1 MGAEDPLVESGSLSE
16 LLGHWQA
23 GGQQTLEALLP
34 VAYDEL
40 RRLAHHYL
48 RKQRP
53 DHTLQST
60 ALVHEAYLRLA
71 NQKNLHF
78 GDRNQFFAL
87 AALIMRQ
94 ILVDYARA
102 SEAAKRAGGC
112 RVTLDDSLSLLRGK
126 SLELIALDD
135 ALKGLAQLDAEQSR
149 IVELRFFAGLS
160 TEETAEVLGISPA
173 TVKRYWSTARVWL
186 NREMSRDR

>member
-1 MGAEDPLVESGSLSE
+1 MGAEDFLVEYGSLSE
-16 LLGHWQA
+16 LLAHWQA
-23 GGQQTLEALLP
+23 EDEQTLEVLLP

-40 RRLAHHYL
+40 RRLAHRYL

-71 NQKNLHF
+71 NQKNLQF
-78 GDRNQFFAL
+78 ENRNQFFAL

-102 SEAAKRAGGC
+102 RETAKRAGGC
-112 RVTLDDSLSLLRGK
+112 RVTLDD
-126 SLELIALDD
+126 
-135 ALKGLAQLDAEQSR
+135 
-149 IVELRFFAGLS
+149 
-160 TEETAEVLGISPA
+160 
-173 TVKRYWSTARVWL
+173 
-186 NREMSRDR
+186 